1 MLQEAGI
8 YLVAPSIIRAGP
20 CFDYEFQEGDMDH
33 AIQVYSIS
41 ADFARRTNRLKATFH
56 AQDPPC
62 SGDEETSNPFGCDRH
77 AVVAQ
82 SGVTT

>member
-1 MLQEAGI
+1 
-8 YLVAPSIIRAGP
+8 
-20 CFDYEFQEGDMDH
+20 MDH